1 MLFIYINFFH
11 KNNINKLI
19 EIFIFKFFNLYEKEI
34 ILIINKLLFI
44 NNIYIYIQNCY

>member
-11 KNNINKLI
+11 KNNINKLF

-44 NNIYIYIQNCY
+44 NII